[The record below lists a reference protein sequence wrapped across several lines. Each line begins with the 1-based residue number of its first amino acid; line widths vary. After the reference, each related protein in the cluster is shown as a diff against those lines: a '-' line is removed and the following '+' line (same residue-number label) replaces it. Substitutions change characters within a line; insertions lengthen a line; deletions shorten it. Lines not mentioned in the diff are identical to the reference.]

1 MENFILSFNVVL
13 PLFLTMSLG
22 YGLKRLKM
30 FDASGL
36 EVINKI
42 CFRVFLPLLL
52 FNNIYKTDLQS
63 AFNLKLIS
71 FATLGVIASFI
82 LLMLI
87 IPIIEKDNPK
97 RGVMIQGIFRSNF
110 IIFGLPIVLSLFGEA
125 HSGVPSLVSAV
136 VIPLFNALSIVALEM
151 YRGGKVSTKKILK
164 GVVTNPLIIG
174 SVLGIL
180 LLVLNIKLP
189 SSIEKTISDVSKI
202 ATPLS
207 LIVLG
212 GYFTFSTVKG
222 HLKQLLVTL
231 IGRLILLP
239 CLFIPLSIA
248 MGFRDV
254 ELVTL
259 IVLFGAP
266 TAVSSFTMAQQ
277 MNGDSELAGHVVVF
291 GSALAVITIFVWI
304 FVTKQLGYI

>member
-87 IPIIEKDNPK
+87 IPIIEKDNP
-97 RGVMIQGIFRSNF
+97 
-110 IIFGLPIVLSLFGEA
+110 
-125 HSGVPSLVSAV
+125 
-136 VIPLFNALSIVALEM
+136 
-151 YRGGKVSTKKILK
+151 
-164 GVVTNPLIIG
+164 
-174 SVLGIL
+174 
-180 LLVLNIKLP
+180 
-189 SSIEKTISDVSKI
+189 
-202 ATPLS
+202 
-207 LIVLG
+207 
-212 GYFTFSTVKG
+212 
-222 HLKQLLVTL
+222 
-231 IGRLILLP
+231 
-239 CLFIPLSIA
+239 
-248 MGFRDV
+248 
-254 ELVTL
+254 
-259 IVLFGAP
+259 
-266 TAVSSFTMAQQ
+266 
-277 MNGDSELAGHVVVF
+277 
-291 GSALAVITIFVWI
+291 
-304 FVTKQLGYI
+304 